1 MRINNNITAINAH
14 RNYTVNQSSIG
25 KNVEKLSSGYRINR
39 AGDDAAGL
47 AISEK
52 MRAQIRGLSMASKNS
67 QDAISLVQ
75 TAEGALQSMHN
86 ILQRMRELAV
96 QSASDTNETTVD
108 RNALNLEFQ
117 QLIKEID
124 DTAAKTRFNDQGLID
139 GTFSKNMMSTSI
151 SSASFSIA
159 WAGSDAVR
167 AGQKA
172 AQYEVFITKKI
183 IAQETNG
190 AQGCIGLVTNREIS
204 LNAMG
209 INAAITFDVVDQ
221 PTTADA
227 KLNGIWNVNYNAVTK
242 TFVATNETTGETR
255 TSAAQAVDKDSTITI
270 DFGDGMVLK
279 ATASGTIDNVDK
291 YTGFSGAFSVEKAM
305 TKQSEVVKEY
315 ISVNGEEIA
324 LEVGMNKAVFQN
336 NNISIDFA
344 SSYKLGSLGSVAV
357 ADPTCVATIDVNRS
371 ENKSLVIQTGANQGD
386 ELAIS
391 LDQMD
396 AWSLGIKTANISNR
410 LDASAAISQ
419 VNNAL
424 NLVSTQ
430 RATLGALQNR
440 LEFKISNLDI
450 GAENLQAAESRIRD
464 VDMAKEMTAFTKN
477 NILFQASTAMLA
489 QANALPQGV
498 LQLLG

>member
-14 RNYTVNQSSIG
+14 RNYTVNNSSIG

-52 MRAQIRGLSMASKNS
+52 MRAQIRGLTMASKNS

-108 RNALNLEFQ
+108 RNALNLEFK
-117 QLIKEID
+117 QLIQEID

-139 GTFSKNMMSTSI
+139 GTFSKNMMST
-151 SSASFSIA
+151 AVTNTVFSLA

-167 AGQKA
+167 PGQFKAVYDISVTEKVISASTAGSFGNVA
-172 AQYEVFITKKI
+172 T
-183 IAQETNG
+183 
-190 AQGCIGLVTNREIS
+190 IS
-204 LNAMG
+204 SNALKLNAMG
-209 INAAITFDVVDQ
+209 LNESVEFKIDASA
-221 PTTADA
+221 TTSADS
-227 KLNGIWNVNYNAVTK
+227 KLNGIWQVGYNAVTK
-242 TFVATNETTGETR
+242 TFTATNQITGETR
-255 TSAAQAVDKDSTITI
+255 TSAAAASAGKATITI
-270 DFGDGMVLK
+270 DFGDGMVL
-279 ATASGTIDNVDK
+279 TSSTPVTVNNVDL
-291 YTGFSGAFSVEKAM
+291 YTGFSGAFQVQNAV
-305 TKQSEVVKEY
+305 TKQDEVTKEF

-324 LEVGMNKAVFQN
+324 LEEGMNKAVFQN
-336 NNISIDFA
+336 NNVSVDFA
-344 SSYKLGSLGSVAV
+344 SSYTKGSLGTNGSTGSVGQ
-357 ADPTCVATIDVNRS
+357 IFVNRS
-371 ENKSLVIQTGANQGD
+371 ENKNLTIQTGANQGD

-396 AWSLGIKTANISNR
+396 AWSLGVKTANISNR
-410 LDASAAISQ
+410 LDASAAITQ

-464 VDMAKEMTAFTKN
+464 VDMAKEMTSFTKN